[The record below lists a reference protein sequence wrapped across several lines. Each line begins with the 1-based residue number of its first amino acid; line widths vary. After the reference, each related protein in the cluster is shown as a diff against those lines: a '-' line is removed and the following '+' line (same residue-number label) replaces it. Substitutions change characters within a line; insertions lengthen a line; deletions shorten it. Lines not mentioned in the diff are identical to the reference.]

1 MLENH
6 MKNKNRQ
13 LDLLVCEQI
22 QVLAKPCPTDSYIIQ
37 FKKVKSSSYKKKKD
51 YEINR
56 SLFKFPRKQSNPYL
70 RSQIPI

>member
-22 QVLAKPCPTDSYIIQ
+22 KVLAKPCPTDLRII
-37 FKKVKSSSYKKKKD
+37 
-51 YEINR
+51 
-56 SLFKFPRKQSNPYL
+56 
-70 RSQIPI
+70 